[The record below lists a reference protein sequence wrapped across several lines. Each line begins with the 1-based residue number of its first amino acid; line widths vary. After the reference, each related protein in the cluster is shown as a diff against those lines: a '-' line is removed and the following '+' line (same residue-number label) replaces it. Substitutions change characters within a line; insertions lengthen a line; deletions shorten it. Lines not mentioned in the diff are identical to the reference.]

1 MKSILITACE
11 SSADNYGADLVREFK
26 KLHPDVHFYGIGGK
40 KMQKQGVE
48 LVYPMQKLSL
58 IGIFEVFLSIP
69 RILKILNNTIKETKK
84 RNAASAVLI
93 DAPDFNLRLARKL
106 KKHSIPILYYISPTV
121 WAWRKNR
128 LKTIQKYTNKMM
140 LIFPFEERIYK
151 ERQIPA
157 VFVGHPL
164 VKKTRTSMTRQHFF
178 EKHGIN
184 SKQRL
189 ITLLPGS
196 RKSEIRNHLPMLV
209 QAAEKIKKKYN
220 CQFILKLSEN
230 IKKKDV
236 IRYLDSHLSSIT
248 ILSQDGC
255 ESIAYSDLVLSSCG
269 TANLETALL
278 GTPLISFYRI
288 SPLSFHMGKRLVK
301 IRHFS
306 IVNILAGKKIIPELI
321 QKDFNPR
328 SLYEHA
334 SKILDSPEVRK
345 KMKSEYRKIKQEL
358 GEKDA
363 AANAARQLELL
374 IFPEVSAS
382 PDSY

>member
-11 SSADNYGADLVREFK
+11 SSAENYGADLVREFK
-26 KLHPDVHFYGIGGK
+26 KLHPDVHFFGIGGN

-164 VKKTRTSMTRQHFF
+164 VKKTRTSMTRQNFF

-196 RKSEIRNHLPMLV
+196 RKSEVRNHLPMLV

-334 SKILDSPEVRK
+334 SKILDSPEVQK
-345 KMKSEYRKIKQEL
+345 KMKSEFRKIKQEL

-374 IFPEVSAS
+374 IFPDVSAS

>member
-11 SSADNYGADLVREFK
+11 SSAENYGADLVREFK
-26 KLHPDVHFYGIGGK
+26 KLHPDVHFFGIGGN

-164 VKKTRTSMTRQHFF
+164 VKKTRTSMTRQNFF

-196 RKSEIRNHLPMLV
+196 RKSEVRNHLPVLV

-334 SKILDSPEVRK
+334 SKILDSPEVQK
-345 KMKSEYRKIKQEL
+345 KMKSEFRKIKQEL

-374 IFPEVSAS
+374 IFPDVSAS